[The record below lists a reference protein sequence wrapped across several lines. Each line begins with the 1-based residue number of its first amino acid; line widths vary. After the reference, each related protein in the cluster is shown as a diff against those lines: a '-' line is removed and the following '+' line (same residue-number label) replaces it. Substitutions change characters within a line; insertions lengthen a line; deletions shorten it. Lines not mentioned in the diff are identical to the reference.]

1 MFRAASRLMAAV
13 PSAPRGLYGGKQILH
28 GHNISHSHRKTL
40 RVWRPNIQV
49 CFALQAWSAMLT
61 PWVPALPADPQ
72 HVQHHSWAQL
82 PPSHDDVRFAV
93 CRQGRQL

>member
-49 CFALQAWSAMLT
+49 CLVFTGVVCDADALGPCTAGRSATCTASFLGAASAF
-61 PWVPALPADPQ
+61 P
-72 HVQHHSWAQL
+72 
-82 PPSHDDVRFAV
+82 
-93 CRQGRQL
+93 